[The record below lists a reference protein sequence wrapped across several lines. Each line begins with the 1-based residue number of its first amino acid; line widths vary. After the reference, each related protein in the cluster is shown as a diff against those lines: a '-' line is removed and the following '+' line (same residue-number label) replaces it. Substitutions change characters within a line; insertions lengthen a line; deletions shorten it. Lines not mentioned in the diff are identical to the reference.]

1 MAKVLVI
8 EDDAHI
14 WKMIEYK
21 LKKEKHELTWASD
34 GLKAMETLETLKPD
48 LIISD
53 IMIPYMDGLQVLKK
67 IKTMDE
73 LKDIPVIMLTS
84 KAQEDDIVKGLE
96 LGAQD
101 YMAKPFSPAELI
113 LRVNKALKT
122 N

>member
-8 EDDAHI
+8 EDDTHI

-21 LKKEKHELTWASD
+21 LKKGNHDLTWACD
-34 GLKAMETLETLKPD
+34 GMKAIEALEAEKPD

-53 IMIPYMDGLQVLKK
+53 IMVPYMDGLQILKK
-67 IKTMDE
+67 VKSMDN

-84 KAQEDDIVKGLE
+84 KAQEDDILKGLE
-96 LGAQD
+96 LGAHD

-113 LRVNKALKT
+113 LRVNKPLKSI
-122 N
+122 